1 MIKDIKNILEE
12 DALPINNSMETYID
26 TNNGILN
33 DQLLERQKKMFLKD
47 SMSYVVDDLVK
58 ITQDY
63 PHDNLSKV
71 EFSTGFY
78 IIRWRDF
85 VKLKELVDKLEERL
99 EVE

>member
-71 EFSTGFY
+71 DFNTGFY
-78 IIRWRDF
+78 IIRREDF
-85 VKLKELVDKLEERL
+85 FKLKHLVDKLEERL